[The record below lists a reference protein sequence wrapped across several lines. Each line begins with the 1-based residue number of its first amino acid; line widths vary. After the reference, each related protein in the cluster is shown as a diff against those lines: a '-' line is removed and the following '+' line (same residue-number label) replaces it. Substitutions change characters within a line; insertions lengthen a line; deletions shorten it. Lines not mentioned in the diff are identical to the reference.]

1 MIHHNPRK
9 TRKPGPN
16 PPEMTESGDGKQLK
30 AHNQSCKQDRKGTI
44 KDNHEP
50 RTTQC
55 VLPEEKRHDVH
66 HEKQTWHSPHRVSC
80 NDLVLASHHG
90 SPEDAHVAGHCDR
103 RS

>member
-44 KDNHEP
+44 KDNQHNAFC
-50 RTTQC
+50 R
-55 VLPEEKRHDVH
+55 KRSVMMSIMKNKHGTHHIGSVATILYWPATMVH
-66 HEKQTWHSPHRVSC
+66 QKMPM
-80 NDLVLASHHG
+80 
-90 SPEDAHVAGHCDR
+90 
-103 RS
+103 